1 MIPFDPSS
9 TFTQLGITNLK
20 RTSFANE
27 DAMRTPI

>member
-1 MIPFDPSS
+1 MITFDRRS
-9 TFTQLGITNLK
+9 TVTQSGITPLK